1 MTMSEWIKNNLWSI
15 IITVVGVAVTFS
27 LYGYR
32 IDNLEKDV
40 AEARAQIQVLN
51 TQQTQV
57 QVQLAQIGT
66 DVLYIKASLD
76 RLLR

>member
-1 MTMSEWIKNNLWSI
+1 MSEWIKNNLWSI